1 TGPWLEG
8 ISKWREDWTEFNR
21 TQSNSNA
28 IPIRPERLLKDLRR
42 VLPRDAIVVCD
53 VGEHHNW
60 VIQFFESYEPRTM
73 LQSWGFASMGFGVC
87 GVLGAKLAAP
97 ERVCVSVCGDGG
109 FMMTPHILCTAVEY
123 SIPAIWIIFNN
134 YGWNVIRHQAN
145 GAWPDREI
153 ITSFRKEET
162 GEPYNPDFAA
172 LARACGARGA
182 RVEKPGDFG
191 EALSEAIASNVP
203 YVIDIPVERDARA
216 PSVGTWE
223 LPPFA
228 HAEPSYGKRNLRS

>member
-1 TGPWLEG
+1 
-8 ISKWREDWTEFNR
+8 
-21 TQSNSNA
+21 
-28 IPIRPERLLKDLRR
+28 
-42 VLPRDAIVVCD
+42 
-53 VGEHHNW
+53 
-60 VIQFFESYEPRTM
+60 
-73 LQSWGFASMGFGVC
+73 
-87 GVLGAKLAAP
+87 
-97 ERVCVSVCGDGG
+97 
-109 FMMTPHILCTAVEY
+109 VEY
-123 SIPAIWIIFNN
+123 GIPAIWIIFNN

-162 GEPYNPDFAA
+162 GEPYNPDFVA
-172 LARACGARGA
+172 LARSCGARGT